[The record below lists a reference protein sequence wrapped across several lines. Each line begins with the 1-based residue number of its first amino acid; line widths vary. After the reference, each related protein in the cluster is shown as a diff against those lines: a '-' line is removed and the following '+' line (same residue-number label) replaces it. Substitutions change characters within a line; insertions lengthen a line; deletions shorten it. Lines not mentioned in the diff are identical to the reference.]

1 MARKRGLRKLR
12 RKESER
18 VEKAE
23 EKRHL
28 PPLPI

>member
-1 MARKRGLRKLR
+1 MARKRRA
-12 RKESER
+12 KEVEEGKSER
-18 VEKAE
+18 VERAE

>member
-1 MARKRGLRKLR
+1 MARKRRA
-12 RKESER
+12 KEAEEKKSER
-18 VEKAE
+18 VEKAK